1 MSNGVKREGCKGH
14 TVKYNPSP
22 SRDMAEAEKIL
33 LE

>member
-1 MSNGVKREGCKGH
+1 MVSKGRDAKD
-14 TVKYNPSP
+14 TLKINPSP